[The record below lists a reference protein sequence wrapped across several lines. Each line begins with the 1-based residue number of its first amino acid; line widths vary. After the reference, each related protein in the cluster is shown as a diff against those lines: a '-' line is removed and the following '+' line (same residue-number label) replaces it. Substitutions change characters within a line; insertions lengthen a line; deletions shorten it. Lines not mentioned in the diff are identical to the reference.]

1 MRTSTITIAI
11 RRDRSVQDRASLT
24 ESAYNRIKSEI
35 MENRIPSGF
44 QCTETEL
51 AERFD
56 ISRTPIHEALVRLA
70 QERLIEV
77 KPRHGMRVLPISVD
91 DLRDIYGLLFVL
103 EPECASALARQG
115 LSGNQIAQLRAAA
128 DAMRDAIVTGNLDA
142 WAAADNQFHR
152 LQLAYLRNR
161 RLADIIGLLLDQ
173 AHRVRMF
180 TLRFRAL
187 PVRST
192 EEHAE
197 MVSLLEE
204 GDADGLASLFRR
216 HRETAAR
223 ELFDILERYD
233 LKYL

>member
-1 MRTSTITIAI
+1 M
-11 RRDRSVQDRASLT
+11 QDRASLT

>member
-1 MRTSTITIAI
+1 MTSVLS
-11 RRDRSVQDRASLT
+11 RNQT
-24 ESAYNRIKSEI
+24 ESQVTEI
-35 MENRIPSGF
+35 TQLIFG
-44 QCTETEL
+44 
-51 AERFD
+51 
-56 ISRTPIHEALVRLA
+56 RT
-70 QERLIEV
+70 
-77 KPRHGMRVLPISVD
+77 
-91 DLRDIYGLLFVL
+91 
-103 EPECASALARQG
+103 
-115 LSGNQIAQLRAAA
+115 
-128 DAMRDAIVTGNLDA
+128 
-142 WAAADNQFHR
+142 
-152 LQLAYLRNR
+152 LRNR

-204 GDADGLASLFRR
+204 RDAEGLASLFRR

-223 ELFDILERYD
+223 ELFEILERYD